1 MDSRDGSRGNT
12 MNSNSVSNI
21 RNSITNSMVDWGSI
35 ADSTMNRGS
44 ITDTITK
51 TSIAISTI
59 QSLWFSFSLTL
70 GNMDGT
76 SRVCN
81 ISSCSSISSMDG
93 RNGSRGNT
101 MDSNSVSN
109 IRNSITNSMVNRGS
123 ITHRMVDRCCI
134 TNRVVD
140 WGSIADSMVDR
151 SRISKMSVST
161 VISISLSGSKG
172 STTNQKDSLDH
183 VDLVTKHW

>member
-1 MDSRDGSRGNT
+1 MVNRGGIAYSM
-12 MNSNSVSNI
+12 MN
-21 RNSITNSMVDWGSI
+21 RGSITNSMVDWGSI

-81 ISSCSSISSMDG
+81 ISSCSNISSMDG

-109 IRNSITNSMVNRGS
+109 IRNSITNSMMNRGS
-123 ITHRMVDRCCI
+123 ITH
-134 TNRVVD
+134 
-140 WGSIADSMVDR
+140 SMVDR

-183 VDLVTKHW
+183 VDLVTKHWKVPM

>member
-21 RNSITNSMVDWGSI
+21 RNSITNSMMNRGSITNSMVDWGSI

-51 TSIAISTI
+51 TSIAVSTI
-59 QSLWFSFSLTL
+59 QSLWLSFTLTL

-81 ISSCSSISSMDG
+81 ISSCASISSMDG

-109 IRNSITNSMVNRGS
+109 IRNSITNSV
-123 ITHRMVDRCCI
+123 
-134 TNRVVD
+134 
-140 WGSIADSMVDR
+140 VDR

-172 STTNQKDSLDH
+172 STTNQKDSL
-183 VDLVTKHW
+183 

>member
-1 MDSRDGSRGNT
+1 MDSGDGSRGNT
-12 MNSNSVSNI
+12 MDSNSVSNI
-21 RNSITNSMVDWGSI
+21 RNSITNSVVDWGSI

-51 TSIAISTI
+51 TGITISTI
-59 QSLWFSFSLTL
+59 QSLWFSFSLAL

-76 SRVCN
+76 SRVGN
-81 ISSCSSISSMDG
+81 ISPCSSISSMDS
-93 RNGSRGNT
+93 RDGSRGNT

-123 ITHRMVDRCCI
+123 ITHSMVDRCSI
-134 TNRVVD
+134 TNSVVD
-140 WGSIADSMVDR
+140 WGSIADSVVHR
-151 SRISKMSVST
+151 SSISKMSVST

-183 VDLVTKHW
+183 VDLVTK

>member
-21 RNSITNSMVDWGSI
+21 RNSITNSMVNRGSI

-59 QSLWFSFSLTL
+59 QSLWLSFSLTL

-109 IRNSITNSMVNRGS
+109 IRNSITNSMVNRGC
-123 ITHRMVDRCCI
+123 ITH
-134 TNRVVD
+134 RVVD
-140 WGSIADSMVDR
+140 WGCIADSMVDR

-161 VISISLSGSKG
+161 IISISLSGSKG

-183 VDLVTKHW
+183 VDLVTKH